1 MKNTFSWR
9 EFFIRRLNALAV
21 LSLAA
26 AIARQLGAAHWFAE
40 LFAHFM
46 PYYAAVFLLAA
57 LFRGGRRRWLWAAC
71 VFVCAFWLMQ
81 PFEIHRPSE
90 TRHSLVWY
98 NVNLNNPQPQ
108 AETAALLDA
117 DADILALAEI
127 DLADT
132 GWVQLRRHYP
142 YGCERESD
150 SPFALAVWSRQP
162 LSACEVRFSGGYPY
176 IRAVSGDT
184 VVYALHPPPPISSTL
199 AQHRA
204 DYLRDTARAV
214 AAENKA
220 VVAGDMNSS
229 PFSPLYRRFAAEAG
243 IRAQTRFYLPTW
255 KPFFLNI
262 DHVFAKNTHVRVRPL
277 PWMHSDHRALSA
289 TW

>member
-26 AIARQLGAAHWFAE
+26 AIAGQLGAAHWFAE

-98 NVNLNNPQPQ
+98 NVNLDNPQPQ
-108 AETAALLDA
+108 AETAALLDV

-162 LSACEVRFSGGYPY
+162 YRPAKCAFP
-176 IRAVSGDT
+176 AVI
-184 VVYALHPPPPISSTL
+184 PISAPFPAIPPFTPSIRRHPLVAHWRSTVPTIC
-199 AQHRA
+199 ATPPA
-204 DYLRDTARAV
+204 PLRRKT
-214 AAENKA
+214 
-220 VVAGDMNSS
+220 
-229 PFSPLYRRFAAEAG
+229 
-243 IRAQTRFYLPTW
+243 
-255 KPFFLNI
+255 KPWW
-262 DHVFAKNTHVRVRPL
+262 P
-277 PWMHSDHRALSA
+277 A
-289 TW
+289 T